1 MANKK
6 ISELESRASLSL
18 SDLMAVGDPSTGYL
32 YKTTISDLKTL
43 TGAGVVSFN
52 GRFGTVNPAEG
63 DYTLTQLGDVIITSA
78 ANNDVLKYNGS
89 NWVNTQLYTGTVAQ
103 YIDGTGAYQ
112 TFPTLLSSDRLVTNV
127 RNTSGAT
134 ITKGTVVYLNGSSGT
149 LPTIAKAQA
158 NAESTSTGTYG
169 VVQDNIANN
178 ANGYVVV
185 IGNLTALD
193 TSAYN
198 AGDILWLSPTVAGGY
213 TTTKPVAPNH
223 AVYVGIV
230 TRSSNTQ
237 GTIEVKI
244 QNGYELDELHNV
256 LITSVANNDV
266 LVYETASS
274 LWKNKAFSTLETD
287 TLNSVTGR
295 GNTTANDITVGSVT
309 AAGLSNLLGQIK
321 TFVTTGNTYIGANP
335 TSATDAGF
343 KLDVNGTTRLNGNT
357 TVTGVLTGSDTIR
370 STNGTVTVSISY
382 GSTAGII
389 GTTSNHSLEIRT
401 NNTYRVGVSTAGVVN
416 IANLIGT
423 GSRMV
428 VADSAGNLSTQAIPT
443 SAVSSVFGRTGA
455 VVAASGDYTTSQVTE
470 GTNLYYTD
478 ARARAAI
485 TLTTTGSSGAAT
497 YSGGTLNI
505 PTYTLAGL
513 GGQPALSGTGFVK
526 ISGTTISYDNSTY
539 LTTSSA
545 ASTYLPLAGGTLTGA
560 LGGTS
565 ATFSGIVTVNNT
577 IIAAQS
583 AAETS
588 AIIATSGWGGGFNN
602 TIITFGRV
610 ALGVAGA
617 IGYDDPNTRLYTGT
631 TTNHSF
637 AIRTNNTDKLIIAAN
652 GNTSIAG
659 DLSLTPTNSA
669 LIFSSGFAR
678 IFMGSSE
685 AIRITS
691 GGNFGINTTNP
702 TAKLHVQGT
711 SYFFDEATFADKLG
725 IGAAPSYRLHVVTS
739 AIGGRQNMS
748 NISRTTGNWVRF
760 TNPEYSVDASMGLML
775 KVFPDSDSRQGAGM
789 IASGGSANGVTNLDL
804 FVSSGSTTST
814 SYSALTI
821 KGDSG
826 NIAIG
831 NTNTSEINERFN
843 VTGSGIAIEATDG
856 GSTMLF
862 GNFGG
867 ANGIIGTY
875 TNDNLVFRTNNT
887 ERMRITAGGEILA
900 GSSSAGVGFVNA
912 CKIGSYQAYNGDSN
926 SSALSSQRT
935 AGLFTISGGDNSN
948 SQGSYTAIVANVQYG
963 ASDNPGSIFRGYGNS
978 TLAIQIRH
986 NGNIEI
992 SSGSIKTGSPTD
1004 GTAQPWKF
1012 GEATNTLYTATRT
1025 VKVEINGA
1033 LYYLLAVASSDL

>member
-52 GRFGTVNPAEG
+52 GRFGTVMPAEG

-274 LWKNKAFSTLETD
+274 LWKNKAFSTLSTD
-287 TLNSVTGR
+287 TLDSVTGR
-295 GNTTANDITVGSVT
+295 GNTTTNDITVGSVT

-321 TFVTTGNTYIGANP
+321 TFVSTGNTYIGASP
-335 TSATDAGF
+335 ASATDAGY
-343 KLDVNGTTRLNGNT
+343 KLDVNGTVRISNDLTMWDDGANNGNSRALILRALGSTGNVQTGQIILDGFGAAGQDQLQLSASNIRLSPSTGSVTITGTTPNISTVAASGFRLNANST
-357 TVTGVLTGSDTIR
+357 
-370 STNGTVTVSISY
+370 TNGFIFTQAYNQTSGDLLAIFINSNQKKFSVSHAGIVTVADL
-382 GSTAGII
+382 G
-389 GTTSNHSLEIRT
+389 
-401 NNTYRVGVSTAGVVN
+401 
-416 IANLIGT
+416 GT

-470 GTNLYYTD
+470 GSNLYYTD

-513 GGQPALSGTGFVK
+513 GGQAALSGTGFVK

-560 LGGTS
+560 LNGTS
-565 ATFSGIVTVNNT
+565 AVFSSSVTAQQLIIRNSGVPAAQFFRDLDVTVVG
-577 IIAAQS
+577 S
-583 AAETS
+583 AGQGIEFGAR
-588 AIIATSGWGGGFNN
+588 SGS
-602 TIITFGRV
+602 TFI
-610 ALGVAGA
+610 AGA
-617 IGYDDPNTRLYTGT
+617 
-631 TTNHSF
+631 
-637 AIRTNNTDKLIIAAN
+637 AIY
-652 GNTSIAG
+652 
-659 DLSLTPTNSA
+659 
-669 LIFSSGFAR
+669 
-678 IFMGSSE
+678 
-685 AIRITS
+685 
-691 GGNFGINTTNP
+691 GGLDNP
-702 TAKLHVQGT
+702 A
-711 SYFFDEATFADKLG
+711 
-725 IGAAPSYRLHVVTS
+725 
-739 AIGGRQNMS
+739 
-748 NISRTTGNWVRF
+748 TTGN
-760 TNPEYSVDASMGLML
+760 L
-775 KVFPDSDSRQGAGM
+775 VFQ
-789 IASGGSANGVTNLDL
+789 TLT
-804 FVSSGSTTST
+804 SGSLTTK
-814 SYSALTI
+814 LTI
-821 KGDSG
+821 NSAGAATFSSSVTATGAFTG
-826 NIAIG
+826 NI
-831 NTNTSEINERFN
+831 SKS
-843 VTGSGIAIEATDG
+843 GSGIESADFLNFRLYGTNAIGDSLNIKFFNAGGNNVANISAILGGDNVAYGSLAFSTRNYFTD
-856 GSTMLF
+856 TM
-862 GNFGG
+862 GE
-867 ANGIIGTY
+867 
-875 TNDNLVFRTNNT
+875 V
-887 ERMRITAGGEILA
+887 MRITNRGN
-900 GSSSAGVGFVNA
+900 VGINITNPA
-912 CKIGSYQAYNGDSN
+912 NRLQIGSVGSTGYGGNDFVIGNGSNVFAIFQNDSN
-926 SSALSSQRT
+926 TNIYATKPYSFQVSNVLIGTT
-935 AGLFTISGGDNSN
+935 ADNTFDKL
-948 SQGSYTAIVANVQYG
+948 Q
-963 ASDNPGSIFRGYGNS
+963 
-978 TLAIQIRH
+978 
-986 NGNIEI
+986 
-992 SSGSIKTGSPTD
+992 SSGSILAGGRLRLGGGYIADAVNGNNIGIVFGSAGVLSCDASVNLTPKNLGTETYPWSNLYLNGVIKTGEPDTGWGRAAIKIGASVSGAAFNVTRYLPVSVD
-1004 GTAQPWKF
+1004 GTI
-1012 GEATNTLYTATRT
+1012 YY
-1025 VKVEINGA
+1025 IN
-1033 LYYLLAVASSDL
+1033 LNSSTP